1 MTQAEQVIRELE
13 AVAQPELA
21 AHSQRFFK
29 TGKGEY
35 AEGDL
40 FLGMKTPVM
49 KEIAKKYKT
58 LPLQEI
64 ETLLHSKYHE
74 ARSLALSVLTM
85 QYPKADSAKK
95 QEIVDLYLRSR
106 EQINNWDLVDIS
118 AYKILGAHILETG
131 DSSILYELADC
142 GHLWSERISVIS
154 CCAMIKKGD
163 FKDIQKLAI
172 HFLSHKHDLMHK
184 AVGWMLR
191 EAGKKEEAFLLGFL
205 EKHAD
210 KMPRTMLR
218 YSIEK
223 LTPEQKKY
231 YMSK

>member
-1 MTQAEQVIRELE
+1 MSQAQQAVRELK
-13 AVAQPELA
+13 AAADPALA
-21 AHSQRFFK
+21 AHAQRFFK

-35 AEGDL
+35 GEGDL

-58 LPLQEI
+58 LPLTEL
-64 ETLLHSKYHE
+64 EELLHSKYHE
-74 ARSLALSVLTM
+74 ARSLALNILTM
-85 QYPKADSAKK
+85 QYPKASAEKK
-95 QEIVDLYLRSR
+95 KEIAGFYLRNR
-106 EQINNWDLVDIS
+106 KYINNWDLVDIS
-118 AYKILGAHILETG
+118 AYKILGAYILETG
-131 DSSILYELADC
+131 DPSILYELAAS

-163 FKDIQKLAI
+163 LKDIQKLAV
-172 HFLSHKHDLMHK
+172 HFINHKHDLMHK

-191 EAGKKEEAFLLGFL
+191 EAGKEDEKALLGFL
-205 EKHAD
+205 EKYAD

-223 LTPEQKKY
+223 LTPEQRKY
-231 YMSK
+231 FMAK